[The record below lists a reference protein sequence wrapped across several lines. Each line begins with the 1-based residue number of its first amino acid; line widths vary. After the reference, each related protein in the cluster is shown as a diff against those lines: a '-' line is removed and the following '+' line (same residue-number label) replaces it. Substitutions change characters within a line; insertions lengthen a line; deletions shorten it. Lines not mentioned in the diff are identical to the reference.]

1 MNYPCEIIRDL
12 LPLYID
18 NICNEKSRQAI
29 DQHLVDC
36 EACQNYCNAMKS
48 SEGFVGNEYCSED
61 DKKMVNSLKNIK
73 NKINNRIKH
82 VILCAVAA
90 IAVITGGMYLLFNA
104 PIKDVPLDEISVSA
118 NVYALND
125 LIVNPSASASDSES
139 VTIFFG
145 EEDQSPKMEV
155 KIPELG
161 HVTLTESVIEKCK
174 YVSTVFV
181 ESDYFLREIKK
192 DIKDHTMYISGFKT
206 SVLNNKTGIFTTQM
220 VDLEFQEINQI
231 VLIDRDGTETILWS
245 K

>member
-1 MNYPCEIIRDL
+1 
-12 LPLYID
+12 
-18 NICNEKSRQAI
+18 
-29 DQHLVDC
+29 
-36 EACQNYCNAMKS
+36 
-48 SEGFVGNEYCSED
+48 
-61 DKKMVNSLKNIK
+61 
-73 NKINNRIKH
+73 
-82 VILCAVAA
+82 
-90 IAVITGGMYLLFNA
+90 
-104 PIKDVPLDEISVSA
+104 
-118 NVYALND
+118 